1 MQAKRNWKI
10 IRADNNEMVFP
21 LSNNSDNKNLQM
33 TYNKDINRTDNEQTH
48 TTDNEVTN
56 MTDNSHTNRSRTGDK
71 DTDLTDNGTHT
82 TNNKDAYLLASD
94 NVINK
99 NDKLA
104 EGLGLLTHSE
114 EFERT
119 ICQGF
124 STIVGPSL
132 SLTNIVK
139 QFPLPE
145 INFEPIFERVS
156 LLATESQ
163 ETLSAIPEGALSVT
177 EFKKID
183 SESSTG
189 RTVVT
194 KVEYLVPKKWKLS
207 KEVFDSDR
215 PYKHNTREQSPP
227 GFRITFTALKQLEEM
242 IKELAD
248 KEKKL
253 DKFICSNR
261 AGESSRV
268 QDNREGN
275 RRVLG
280 NY

>member
-1 MQAKRNWKI
+1 
-10 IRADNNEMVFP
+10 MVFP

-33 TYNKDINRTDNEQTH
+33 TYNKDIDRTDNKQTH
-48 TTDNEVTN
+48 TTNNEVTN
-56 MTDNSHTNRSRTGDK
+56 MTDNGCTNRSRTGDK
-71 DTDLTDNGTHT
+71 DTDLTDNSTHT
-82 TNNKDAYLLASD
+82 TNNKDAYLSAS
-94 NVINK
+94 NNIINK
-99 NDKLA
+99 NDKLT
-104 EGLGLLTHSE
+104 EGSGLPARSE

-124 STIVGPSL
+124 STITGPSL

-139 QFPLPE
+139 QFLLPE
-145 INFEPIFERVS
+145 INFEPIFER
-156 LLATESQ
+156 
-163 ETLSAIPEGALSVT
+163 GALSAT

-183 SESSTG
+183 SESLTG
-189 RTVVT
+189 GTVVT

-207 KEVFDSDR
+207 KEVFNSNR
-215 PYKHNTREQSPP
+215 PCKCNAREQSPP

-253 DKFICSNR
+253 DKFICGNH

-280 NY
+280 NYQCIWFVNPIEELY